1 MGELVE
7 CLSGFTYADK
17 PVALSWEGRRLEIIV
32 IQAEW
37 LSPDGRH
44 FRVRTNDGQDFELIY
59 FETDPGRT
67 DIPTRD
73 AWQIIRL

>member
-7 CLSGFTYADK
+7 CLSGFRYADK
-17 PVALSWEGRRLEIIV
+17 PVALSWEDRRLEIIV

-44 FRVRTNDGQDFELIY
+44 FRVHTNDGQDFELIY
-59 FETDPGRT
+59 RETDPERT
-67 DIPTRD
+67 VSTTTY